1 MLCPGPVVYRHPPSH
16 FLSAELCASCEA
28 QLREKHQ
35 EIPAIQVPL
44 SRGQAWLC
52 FSPEETDG
60 LRGPC
65 TSCPCVRSASKV
77 GTPIRKSQYPH
88 WRKRVIWAPSVAD
101 PTPVIPHLESGLRRC
116 CLPAPRL
123 PSRHP
128 CPDRPAVL
136 GLASDRLVSKNA
148 AVSIRAH
155 QKQRLSLLGF
165 NFDQVKCQH
174 FFFIIRKSFN
184 RFSPLDLRS
193 QKEI

>member
-52 FSPEETDG
+52 FSLEETDG

-174 FFFIIRKSFN
+174 FFFNYQEVF
-184 RFSPLDLRS
+184 
-193 QKEI
+193 